1 MGGFPLYNEKS
12 TDEPRRVIDMSNKL
26 LGNMAIDPSKNLQIV
41 MTASK
46 SEDH

>member
-1 MGGFPLYNEKS
+1 MGDFPLYNENS

-41 MTASK
+41 MTAFK